1 MAGTKARLGSA
12 VAAAAALALAACAP
26 PAADDDTDDDVDAAP
41 TEDEE
46 ASADEEEPAVSG
58 EVTFV
63 HDKAFWEDFIGEV
76 LPLGEEELGLQLTQV
91 PYSDTT
97 SYQQVVQ
104 SSLPSAEAP
113 DVMTWWSGYRLEDL
127 VTAGHLTEMSD
138 FWDEQVAAGTLSA
151 DLASAFTNDDGVY
164 AAPLHISYWP
174 VFYNKNVFDEH
185 GLEPP
190 ETWDELVEI
199 ADTLVAA
206 DVTPFYATTDGRW
219 PAFIWFE
226 EFIARTDPDFYDRL
240 TDGEESYTDPL
251 VVDAMQEWGEWLEA
265 GYFSNLDLPLDDQ
278 MAAQFANGEIA
289 MVLNGTWF
297 NGSFQD
303 AGLEP
308 GTDYDTFILPNRNP
322 DLDENVVIFETGPIA
337 IPSNAPNPEA
347 ALAFVEW
354 WVQPETQQAWSEQL
368 RDTPAT
374 PGAAAPDPALQ
385 SVVDRIEEQDYRLV
399 ERYWEAS
406 PPAIVE
412 AAVDELSRFMLNPS
426 EYEDVLESIEQ
437 IAQQEWDARDQ

>member
-1 MAGTKARLGSA
+1 MRAPRARL
-12 VAAAAALALAACAP
+12 VAGLMATALAVAACAP
-26 PAADDDTDDDVDAAP
+26 PSSDGDTAGDTEGDTEATPVA
-41 TEDEE
+41 EDEPE
-46 ASADEEEPAVSG
+46 ISG

-63 HDKAFWEDFIGEV
+63 HDKAFWEDFFGEV
-76 LPLGEEELGLQLTQV
+76 LALGEDQLGVTLSQV
-91 PYSDTT
+91 AYADTT

-104 SSLPSAEAP
+104 SSLPSSESP

-127 VTAGHLTEMSD
+127 VTAGHLTELSD
-138 FWDEQVAAGTLSA
+138 FWDEQVAAGNLSG
-151 DLASAFTNDDGVY
+151 DLAAAFTSGDGIY

-174 VFYNKNVFDEH
+174 VFYNKRVFDEH
-185 GLEPP
+185 GLEVP
-190 ETWDELVEI
+190 ETWEELEQV
-199 ADTLVAA
+199 ADSLVAA
-206 DVTPFYATTDGRW
+206 GVTPFYATTDGRW

-251 VVDAMQEWGEWLEA
+251 VVDALQEWGEWLEA
-265 GYFSNLDLPLDDQ
+265 GYFSSLDLPLDDQ
-278 MAAQFANGEIA
+278 MAAQFAGGEIA

-297 NGSFQD
+297 NGTFQD

-322 DLDENVVIFETGPIA
+322 DLAENVVIFETGPLA
-337 IPSNAPNPEA
+337 IPVNAPNPDA
-347 ALAFVEW
+347 ARSFVEW

-374 PGAAAPDPALQ
+374 PGAAAPDAALQ
-385 SVVDRIEEQDYRLV
+385 SVVDAVDQGGYRLI

-412 AAVDELSRFMLNPS
+412 AAVDELSRFMLNPDQ
-426 EYEDVLESIEQ
+426 YQDVLENIEQ
-437 IAQQEWDARDQ
+437 IARQEWDARG